1 MDFDYPFSTNR
12 SSLLGTEAFRNL
24 LGLSLKNAKKS
35 VIILSA
41 YVTELG
47 LKWVQE
53 QIKNSNVKCTI
64 IARWDKSD
72 IVQGSSD
79 LSCYQLA
86 KNRNWEFKILNNLH
100 AKIMLIDNK
109 ELFVGSPNL
118 TGHGMNLVPA
128 PNKEVGVKLEAT
140 INDINIINNLVQD
153 AIKIDDDLYNNLVL
167 WKNNVP
173 ELKKILYP
181 EFPMIIKEKLNESF
195 NRMWVHNFPWSNA
208 ENLINISE
216 PNEDILHDLELF
228 GLNKDNLTKDVIRNS
243 FMNSKVYYWLIS
255 QIKRQENKEIYFGN
269 LSSIIHNSLL
279 DDPKPYRKDVKILQT
294 NLYSFV
300 KLFLNEVIKIDIPHE
315 RSERLSLVK
324 VS

>member
-53 QIKNSNVKCTI
+53 QIKDSNVKCTI

-72 IVQGSSD
+72 IAQGSSD

-128 PNKEVGVKLEAT
+128 PNKEVGVKLEAK
-140 INDINIINNLVQD
+140 IDDINIINNLVLD
-153 AIKIDDDLYNNLVL
+153 AIKIDDDLYNNYIS
-167 WKNNVP
+167 WKNNHP
-173 ELKKILYP
+173 EFKNTIYP
-181 EFPMIIKEKLNESF
+181 EFTILIKNRLNENFS
-195 NRMWVHNFPWSNA
+195 RIWVHNFPWSKA

-216 PNEDILHDLELF
+216 VNEDILHDLELF
-228 GLNKDNLTKDVIRNS
+228 GLNKHNLNKDLITS
-243 FMNSKVYYWLIS
+243 SLMNSKVYYWLIN
-255 QIKRQENKEIYFGN
+255 QIKQQENKEIYFGN
-269 LSSIIHNSLL
+269 LSSIIQNSLL
-279 DDPKPYRKDVKILQT
+279 DDPRLYRKDVKILQA
-294 NLYSFV
+294 NLYSFI
-300 KLFLNEVIKIDIPHE
+300 KLFLYDVIKIDIPFE
-315 RSERLSLVK
+315 KSERLSLVK
-324 VS
+324 IS